1 MLSIMNLYTF
11 SVKPNWRTGILWI
24 VAAVSSAVAYLC
36 TFIPLGYSMV
46 DTPGSWDFGGDAG
59 EGRETT
65 ALNSSL

>member
-1 MLSIMNLYTF
+1 MNLYTF
-11 SVKPNWRTGILWI
+11 SLKPNRQTGILWI

-36 TFIPLGYSMV
+36 TLIPLGYSMV

-65 ALNSSL
+65 TLNSSL